1 MEETVQAPRGEL
13 PRREAMQ
20 TPEEVAAM
28 LRLKALGG
36 VSDGRTALAIAR
48 SETAA
53 SQFDTK
59 IIEGFEL
66 CAGVARQRNRLERAA
81 EALGGGSQRFRRG
94 AWRPSPQA
102 ARCDCRARR
111 YGARCLGNGG
121 TARCTS
127 ASRGRT
133 PAADGD
139 VLRSGRLDGARRAP
153 RSGSSRSVERMAQCC
168 RGSLI
173 IDPGSNSLCLPRVNL
188 TMPRELAA

>member
-36 VSDGRTALAIAR
+36 VSDGRTALAVAR

-66 CAGVARQRNRLERAA
+66 WFDKDERQM
-81 EALGGGSQRFRRG
+81 
-94 AWRPSPQA
+94 A
-102 ARCDCRARR
+102 ARWFTGAATPRAGNR
-111 YGARCLGNGG
+111 YACVFVRLGFAR
-121 TARCTS
+121 
-127 ASRGRT
+127 
-133 PAADGD
+133 
-139 VLRSGRLDGARRAP
+139 
-153 RSGSSRSVERMAQCC
+153 
-168 RGSLI
+168 
-173 IDPGSNSLCLPRVNL
+173 
-188 TMPRELAA
+188 LAEMMEPL